1 MLINTILLFLQ
12 SALPMFII
20 ISLLLLRFAKQ
31 SKSIVSS
38 QNIPIIGLL
47 AGILAY
53 LLNQYMETISQLFD
67 GRGAEF
73 VFSLGFVLIYACS
86 TLLFILND
94 KQGFRNL
101 KQYLALVIFLLV
113 FSLNG
118 SHFILYLSSHW
129 SQSSWSDPSGVEL
142 LFIGVILAVGIC
154 VSIAILLYFL
164 LRYSDE
170 NIHINVSCYF
180 LLFFSLGQLMQS
192 IVLLEQVDILPLGYI
207 LWNTSL
213 FISDNSELGQLL
225 SVLFGYETTPSLMQF
240 IIYLIAFCI
249 PVLLKHSKTLNKQAS
264 GEIS

>member
-20 ISLLLLRFAKQ
+20 ISLLLLRFTER
-31 SKSIVSS
+31 SKSIASS
-38 QNIPIIGLL
+38 KNILIIGLL
-47 AGILAY
+47 AIILAY
-53 LLNQYMETISQLFD
+53 LLNEYMEAISQLFN

-73 VFSLGFVLIYACS
+73 VFSVGFFLIYVCS
-86 TLLFILND
+86 AVLFILND
-94 KQGFRNL
+94 KQSFRNL

-118 SHFILYLSSHW
+118 CHFILYLTSYW
-129 SQSSWSDPSGVEL
+129 LQLSWSESSGVEL

-170 NIHINVSCYF
+170 NIHANLSCYF
-180 LLFFSLGQLMQS
+180 LLFFALGQLMQS
-192 IVLLEQVDILPLGYI
+192 IVLLEQIDILPLSYS
-207 LWNTSL
+207 LWNTTHY
-213 FISDNSELGQLL
+213 ISENSELGQLL
-225 SVLFGYETTPSLMQF
+225 SVLFGYETTPSVMQF

-249 PVLLKHSKTLNKQAS
+249 PVLLKNSKNLNLKTS